1 MRVVVALL
9 CLVLMVCGIALGFVG
24 ALLFGAALF
33 LVGAVALALQ
43 GR

>member
-1 MRVVVALL
+1 MRVAVAFL
-9 CLVLMVCGIALGFVG
+9 CLGLMALGIVLGFVG
-24 ALLFGAALF
+24 ALLLGAALF